1 MFKLTLI
8 YGDFMNFG
16 TEKISTLF
24 KKIFIPT
31 LLGMISMSAI
41 TAIDGMFVG
50 HSVGSDGIAAINITA
65 PLFMVFTG
73 IGLMSGI
80 GSSVIASMA
89 LAKGKIKL
97 ARLNVSQSLLFLSI
111 FAVIL
116 SALIFIFPVKTA
128 YLLGSSEY
136 LLNYVKTYLLWIVPS
151 FLFLMWS
158 LLGLF
163 MIRLDGAPK
172 LAMWITII
180 ESIAN
185 TFFDWLFMFPFG
197 WGLMGAAFAST
208 LATVIGG
215 VLILGYLL
223 CKAKTL
229 RLYPIKIGLRGFSLF
244 ARGIF
249 NQCRIGSS
257 AMLGEATMA
266 VLMFVGNHIF
276 MQYLGDNGV
285 GAFGV
290 CCYYAPFV
298 FMIGNAVAQSAQPII
313 SYNFGL
319 CSFERMKE
327 AVKIALSTALGFGIA
342 TTFIF
347 SLFPHFMVG
356 LFLQNEN
363 SAAKLAV
370 QGFPYFAIGFS
381 FFILNLTI
389 IGYFQSLE
397 RIKPATF
404 FAVLRGGV
412 FLIPAFIFLPKI
424 LGIKGIWLAMPLS
437 EILTF
442 AAIGVFYLLQN
453 NSCTKKT
460 ALRL

>member
-1 MFKLTLI
+1 
-8 YGDFMNFG
+8 MNFG
-16 TEKISTLF
+16 TDKISTLF
-24 KKIFIPT
+24 QKIFIPT
-31 LLGMISMSAI
+31 LLGMISMCAI

-65 PLFMVFTG
+65 PLFMIFTG

-116 SALIFIFPVKTA
+116 SALMFIFPCKTA
-128 YLLGSSEY
+128 YLLGSSDY
-136 LLNYVKTYLLWIVPS
+136 LLVYVKTYLLWILPS

-180 ESIAN
+180 ESVAN
-185 TFFDWLFMFPFG
+185 TFLDWLFMFPFG
-197 WGLMGAAFAST
+197 WGIMGAAFAST

-215 VLILGYLL
+215 VLVLGYLL
-223 CKAKTL
+223 YKAKNL

-244 ARGIF
+244 FKGIA

-266 VLMFVGNHIF
+266 VLMFVGNHVF

-298 FMIGNAVAQSAQPII
+298 FMVGNAIAQSAQPII

-319 CSFERMKE
+319 ESIERVK
-327 AVKIALSTALGFGIA
+327 ATIKIALDTALCFGFI
-342 TTFIF
+342 TTAVF
-347 SLFPHFMVG
+347 SVFPKFMVG
-356 LFLQNEN
+356 MFLQSDNP
-363 SAAKLAV
+363 SSLLAV
-370 QGFPYFAIGFS
+370 QGFPYFAAGFT
-381 FFILNLTI
+381 FFIINLTI
-389 IGYFQSLE
+389 IGCFQSLE

-404 FAVLRGGV
+404 FAILRGFA
-412 FLIPAFIFLPKI
+412 FLIPSFFLLPKFF
-424 LGIKGIWLAMPLS
+424 GVEGIWLAMPLS
-437 EILTF
+437 ESLTF
-442 AAIGVFYLLQN
+442 LCIAIFYIYGRL
-453 NSCTKKT
+453 KKQ
-460 ALRL
+460 ALS

>member
-50 HSVGSDGIAAINITA
+50 HSVGSNGIAAINIIA

-97 ARLNVSQSLLFLSI
+97 ARLNVSQSLLFVSI

-116 SALIFIFPVKTA
+116 SALMFIFPVKTS
-128 YLLGSSEY
+128 YLLGASDY
-136 LLNYVKTYLLWIVPS
+136 LLDYVKTYLLWILPS
-151 FLFLMWS
+151 FLFLMWI
-158 LLGLF
+158 LVGVF

-180 ESIAN
+180 ESVTN
-185 TFFDWLFMFPFG
+185 TFLDWLFMFPFG
-197 WGLMGAAFAST
+197 WGIMGAALASSIST
-208 LATVIGG
+208 IIGG
-215 VLILGYLL
+215 ILTLYYLAY
-223 CKAKTL
+223 KAKTL
-229 RLYPIKIGLRGFSLF
+229 RLYPIKIDLRGFPLF
-244 ARGIF
+244 TQKIAS
-249 NQCRIGSS
+249 QCRIGSS

-319 CSFERMKE
+319 CNLERVKE
-327 AVKIALSTALGFGIA
+327 TVKIALSTALGFGIA

-404 FAVLRGGV
+404 FALLRGCV

-424 LGIKGIWLAMPLS
+424 LGIKGIWLAMPCS

-442 AAIGVFYLLQN
+442 SVIIAFYALQ
-453 NSCTKKT
+453 KKCI
-460 ALRL
+460 AKKQS

>member
-1 MFKLTLI
+1 
-8 YGDFMNFG
+8 MNFG
-16 TEKISTLF
+16 TDKISTLF
-24 KKIFIPT
+24 QKIFIPT
-31 LLGMISMSAI
+31 LLGMISMCAI

-65 PLFMVFTG
+65 PLFMIFTG

-116 SALIFIFPVKTA
+116 SALMFIFPCKTA
-128 YLLGSSEY
+128 YLLGSSDY
-136 LLNYVKTYLLWIVPS
+136 LLVYVKTYLLWILPS

-180 ESIAN
+180 ESVAN
-185 TFFDWLFMFPFG
+185 TFLDWLFMFPLG
-197 WGLMGAAFAST
+197 WGIMGAAFAST

-215 VLILGYLL
+215 VLVLGYLL
-223 CKAKTL
+223 YKAKNL

-244 ARGIF
+244 FKGIA

-266 VLMFVGNHIF
+266 VLMFVGNHVF

-298 FMIGNAVAQSAQPII
+298 FMVGNAIAQSAQPII

-319 CSFERMKE
+319 ESIERVK
-327 AVKIALSTALGFGIA
+327 ATIKIALDTALCFGFI
-342 TTFIF
+342 TTAVF
-347 SLFPHFMVG
+347 SVFPKFMVG
-356 LFLQNEN
+356 MFLQSDNP
-363 SAAKLAV
+363 SSLLAV
-370 QGFPYFAIGFS
+370 QGFPYFAAGFT
-381 FFILNLTI
+381 FFIINLTI
-389 IGYFQSLE
+389 IGCFQSLE

-404 FAVLRGGV
+404 FAILRGFA
-412 FLIPAFIFLPKI
+412 FLIPSFFLLPKFF
-424 LGIKGIWLAMPLS
+424 GVEGIWLAMPLS
-437 EILTF
+437 ESLTF
-442 AAIGVFYLLQN
+442 LCIAIFYIYGRL
-453 NSCTKKT
+453 KKQ
-460 ALRL
+460 ALS

>member
-1 MFKLTLI
+1 
-8 YGDFMNFG
+8 
-16 TEKISTLF
+16 
-24 KKIFIPT
+24 
-31 LLGMISMSAI
+31 
-41 TAIDGMFVG
+41 
-50 HSVGSDGIAAINITA
+50 
-65 PLFMVFTG
+65 
-73 IGLMSGI
+73 
-80 GSSVIASMA
+80 
-89 LAKGKIKL
+89 
-97 ARLNVSQSLLFLSI
+97 
-111 FAVIL
+111 
-116 SALIFIFPVKTA
+116 
-128 YLLGSSEY
+128 
-136 LLNYVKTYLLWIVPS
+136 
-151 FLFLMWS
+151 
-158 LLGLF
+158 

-180 ESIAN
+180 ESVTN
-185 TFFDWLFMFPFG
+185 TFLDWLFMFPFG
-197 WGLMGAAFAST
+197 WGIMGAAFAST

-215 VLILGYLL
+215 VLVLGYLL

-244 ARGIF
+244 AKGIF

-266 VLMFVGNHIF
+266 ILMFVGNHIF

-298 FMIGNAVAQSAQPII
+298 FMVGNAIAQSAQPII

-319 CSFERMKE
+319 CNLERVKE
-327 AVKIALSTALGFGIA
+327 TVKIAMKTALGFGIL

-347 SLFPHFMVG
+347 SVFPHFMVG

-404 FAVLRGGV
+404 FALLRCCV

-424 LGIKGIWLAMPLS
+424 LGIKGIWLAMPCS

-442 AAIGVFYLLQN
+442 SVIIAFYALQ
-453 NSCTKKT
+453 KKCI
-460 ALRL
+460 AKKQS

>member
-1 MFKLTLI
+1 
-8 YGDFMNFG
+8 MNFE

-24 KKIFIPT
+24 QKIFIPT
-31 LLGMISMSAI
+31 LLGMISLCAI

-80 GSSVIASMA
+80 GSSVIASVA

-116 SALIFIFPVKTA
+116 SALMFIFPVKTS
-128 YLLGSSEY
+128 YLLGASDY
-136 LLNYVKTYLLWIVPS
+136 LLDYVKTYLLWILPS
-151 FLFLMWS
+151 FLFLMWA
-158 LLGLF
+158 LVGVF

-180 ESIAN
+180 ESVTN
-185 TFFDWLFMFPFG
+185 TFLDWLFMFPFG
-197 WGLMGAAFAST
+197 WGIMGAALASSIST
-208 LATVIGG
+208 IVGG
-215 VLILGYLL
+215 VLTLYYLAY
-223 CKAKTL
+223 KAKTL
-229 RLYPIKIGLRGFSLF
+229 RLYPIKIDLRGFPLF
-244 ARGIF
+244 AKKIA

-257 AMLGEATMA
+257 AMFGEATMA

-298 FMIGNAVAQSAQPII
+298 FMVGNAIAQSAQPII

-319 CSFERMKE
+319 CNLERVKE
-327 AVKIALSTALGFGIA
+327 TVKIAMKTALGFGIL

-347 SLFPHFMVG
+347 SIFPHFMIG
-356 LFLQNEN
+356 LFLQNDN
-363 SAAKLAV
+363 PAALLANA
-370 QGFPYFAIGFS
+370 GFPYFATGFS
-381 FFILNLTI
+381 FFILNLTV

-412 FLIPAFIFLPKI
+412 FLVPAFIFLPQI
-424 LGIKGIWLAMPLS
+424 LGIEGIWLAMPLS

>member
-1 MFKLTLI
+1 
-8 YGDFMNFG
+8 MNFG
-16 TEKISTLF
+16 TDKISTLF
-24 KKIFIPT
+24 QKIFIPT
-31 LLGMISMSAI
+31 LLGMISMCAI

-65 PLFMVFTG
+65 PLFMIFTG

-116 SALIFIFPVKTA
+116 SALMFIFPDKTA
-128 YLLGSSEY
+128 YLLGSSDY
-136 LLNYVKTYLLWIVPS
+136 LLGYVKTYLLWILPS

-185 TFFDWLFMFPFG
+185 TFLDWLFMFPFS
-197 WGLMGAAFAST
+197 WGLMGAAFASS
-208 LATVIGG
+208 LATIIGG
-215 VLILGYLL
+215 VLVLGYLL
-223 CKAKTL
+223 YKAKTL
-229 RLYPIKIGLRGFSLF
+229 RLYPIKIGLCGFSLF
-244 ARGIF
+244 FKGIA

-298 FMIGNAVAQSAQPII
+298 FMVGNAIAQSAQPII

-319 CSFERMKE
+319 GSIERVK
-327 AVKIALSTALGFGIA
+327 ATVKIALDTALCFGFV
-342 TTFIF
+342 TTAVF
-347 SLFPHFMVG
+347 SVFPDFMVG
-356 LFLQNEN
+356 MFLQADNPA
-363 SAAKLAV
+363 SLLAV
-370 QGFPYFAIGFS
+370 QGFPYFAAGFT
-381 FFILNLTI
+381 FFIINLTI
-389 IGYFQSLE
+389 IGCFQSLE

-404 FAVLRGGV
+404 FAILRGFA
-412 FLIPAFIFLPKI
+412 FLIPSFFLLPKF
-424 LGIKGIWLAMPLS
+424 LGVEGIWLAMPLS
-437 EILTF
+437 ESLTF
-442 AAIGVFYLLQN
+442 LCIAAFYIYGRL
-453 NSCTKKT
+453 KKQ
-460 ALRL
+460 ALS

>member
-1 MFKLTLI
+1 
-8 YGDFMNFG
+8 MNFG

-65 PLFMVFTG
+65 PLFMIFTG

-80 GSSVIASMA
+80 GSSVIASIA
-89 LAKGKIKL
+89 LAKGKIKA
-97 ARLNVSQSLLFLSI
+97 ARLNVSQSLLFVSI
-111 FAVIL
+111 FAFIL
-116 SALIFIFPVKTA
+116 SALMFIFPVKTA

-136 LLNYVKTYLLWIVPS
+136 LLDYVKTYLLWIVPS

-215 VLILGYLL
+215 VLVFGYLL

-229 RLYPIKIGLRGFSLF
+229 RLYPIKIDLRGFPLF
-244 ARGIF
+244 TQKIAS
-249 NQCRIGSS
+249 QCRIGSS
-257 AMLGEATMA
+257 AMFGEATMA

-298 FMIGNAVAQSAQPII
+298 FMVGNAIAQSAQPII

-319 CSFERMKE
+319 CNLKRVKE
-327 AVKIALSTALGFGIA
+327 TLKIALKTALGFGVL
-342 TTFIF
+342 TTFVF
-347 SLFPHFMVG
+347 SVFPHFMVV
-356 LFLQNEN
+356 LFLQNDN
-363 SAAKLAV
+363 PAALLAIA
-370 QGFPYFAIGFS
+370 GFPYFATGFS
-381 FFILNLTI
+381 FFILNLTV

-404 FAVLRGGV
+404 FAMLRGGV
-412 FLIPAFIFLPKI
+412 FLVPAFIFLPQI
-424 LGIKGIWLAMPLS
+424 LGIEGIWLAMPLS

-453 NSCTKKT
+453 NSCTKKQP
-460 ALRL
+460 

>member
-1 MFKLTLI
+1 
-8 YGDFMNFG
+8 MNFE

-24 KKIFIPT
+24 QKIFIPT
-31 LLGMISMSAI
+31 LLGMISLCAI

-80 GSSVIASMA
+80 GSSVIASVA
-89 LAKGKIKL
+89 LAKGKIKA

-116 SALIFIFPVKTA
+116 SLLMFIFPVKTS
-128 YLLGSSEY
+128 YLLGASDY
-136 LLNYVKTYLLWIVPS
+136 LLDYVKTYLLWILPS
-151 FLFLMWS
+151 FLFLMWT
-158 LLGLF
+158 LVGVF

-180 ESIAN
+180 ESVTN
-185 TFFDWLFMFPFG
+185 TFLDWLFMFPFG
-197 WGLMGAAFAST
+197 WGIMGAALASSIST
-208 LATVIGG
+208 IIGG
-215 VLILGYLL
+215 VLALYYLAY
-223 CKAKTL
+223 KAKTL
-229 RLYPIKIGLRGFSLF
+229 RLYPIKIDLRGFPIF
-244 ARGIF
+244 AKKIA

-257 AMLGEATMA
+257 AMFGEATMA

-298 FMIGNAVAQSAQPII
+298 FMVGNAIAQSAQPII

-319 CSFERMKE
+319 CNLERVKE
-327 AVKIALSTALGFGIA
+327 TVKIAMKTALGFGIL

-347 SLFPHFMVG
+347 SVFPHFMVG
-356 LFLQNEN
+356 LFLQNDN
-363 SAAKLAV
+363 PAALLAIA
-370 QGFPYFAIGFS
+370 GFPYFATGFS
-381 FFILNLTI
+381 FFILNLTV

-404 FAVLRGGV
+404 FAVLRGCV
-412 FLIPAFIFLPKI
+412 FLIPAFIFLPQI
-424 LGIKGIWLAMPLS
+424 LGIEGIWLAMPLS

-442 AAIGVFYLLQN
+442 SAICIFYLFQTK
-453 NSCTKKT
+453 SCTKKQS
-460 ALRL
+460 